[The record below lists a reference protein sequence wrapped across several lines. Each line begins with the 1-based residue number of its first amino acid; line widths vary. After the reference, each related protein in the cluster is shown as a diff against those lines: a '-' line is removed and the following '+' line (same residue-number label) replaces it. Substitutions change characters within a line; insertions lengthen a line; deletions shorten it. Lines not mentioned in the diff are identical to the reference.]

1 MPLDLALESIN
12 EVQSVK
18 PLKQCASC
26 LRFLLLYSKV
36 RQILWLEIIYIYYP
50 MVSLDWESQHVLAGS
65 SAQGLTRLQLRRQ
78 WVNSFLG
85 LVLFPSSGC
94 WQNSFSSGSRMKVP
108 IFFLAVVQKPAALSF

>member
-36 RQILWLEIIYIYYP
+36 QQILWLEIIYIYYP

-65 SAQGLTRLQLRRQ
+65 SAQGLTRLKSAELH
-78 WVNSFLG
+78 SFLK
-85 LVLFPSSGC
+85 VKVPF
-94 WQNSFSSGSRMKVP
+94 QAYVISGS
-108 IFFLAVVQKPAALSF
+108 FLQF